1 MNPVTGL
8 IDDLRPY
15 QLEIGRAVLASV
27 RGGRGLTFTVEIARQ
42 GGKNELSACLEARLL
57 NEFVA
62 EPLNIIKCAPTFEP
76 QAMISMRRLRGLLDA
91 MGYAGDY
98 AIESGHIVRLH
109 QARVVFL
116 SAEPSASVVGNTAHL
131 LLEVDEAQDVAIE
144 KFDRDFRPM
153 AAAMNATT
161 VLYGTPWRDT
171 DLLSTVGRR
180 NLELEAADGVKRH
193 FRYDWQAV
201 AEHNPAYRAYV
212 EGERLRLGE
221 NHPAFRSQYALL
233 PAAGGGGF
241 FTDEQLI
248 MMLGDHPRQR
258 SPRPGAAYV
267 GGLDFGGE
275 GKSAGDSTVLTIA
288 EVSEASLPLRK
299 RGIEGDLITPPT
311 DGNPVGTARGIRV
324 VQHYAWSGLPF
335 SLLLPKIVDITRG
348 WGLRRLAADATGLG
362 GPLCASLKQSLGH
375 RIVPF
380 VFTQASKSDL
390 GFNLLAA
397 AGTGRLHLYKPDN
410 SPECLVCRTELE
422 NAAADYRPN
431 RAVNFYVD
439 PAKGHD
445 DYVMSLALVVE
456 AANRYEP
463 RAAVGIPLK

>member
-1 MNPVTGL
+1 MNPVSGL

-15 QLEIGRAVLASV
+15 QLDIGRAVLASV
-27 RGGRGLTFTVEIARQ
+27 RGGKGLTFTVEIARQ
-42 GGKNELSACLEARLL
+42 GGKNELSAWLEAWLL

-98 AIESGHIVRLH
+98 AVESGHIVRLH

-116 SAEPSASVVGNTAHL
+116 SAEPSANVVGNTAHL

-180 NLELEAADGVKRH
+180 NLELEAADGLKRH

-233 PAAGGGGF
+233 PASGGGGF

-248 MMLGDHPRQR
+248 MMMGDYPRQR
-258 SPRPGAAYV
+258 SPRPGAVYV

-275 GKSAGDSTVLTIA
+275 GKTACDSTVFTIA
-288 EVSEASLPLRK
+288 EIVAPSESRL
-299 RGIEGDLITPPT
+299 
-311 DGNPVGTARGIRV
+311 IRV
-324 VQHYAWSGLPF
+324 VHHYAWTGLPF
-335 SLLLPKIVDITRG
+335 SLLLPKIVDITKG

-380 VFTQASKSDL
+380 VFTQGSKSGL

-397 AGTGRLHLYKPDN
+397 AGTGRLSLYTRD
-410 SPECLVCRTELE
+410 SSMECDEFWRQIEGAV
-422 NAAADYRPN
+422 ADYSLGRTM
-431 RAVNFYVD
+431 NFYVD
-439 PAKGHD
+439 PTRAHD
-445 DYVMSLALVVE
+445 DYLMSLALCVE
-456 AANRYEP
+456 AAGRYKP
-463 RAAVGIPLK
+463 RAAAGRVA